1 MAQKKK
7 VLLIDDEE
15 NFCFL
20 VKQNLSETGEFEVEY
35 ANDPD
40 VGIRLS
46 KKLVPDVIL
55 LDITMP
61 KKDGLTVLE
70 TIKQDKKTISVP
82 IIMLT
87 AVLDDQT
94 KLKAAYLYGD
104 DYLTKPISFEVL
116 RSKINEVI
124 ERARKFRDQPG

>member
-1 MAQKKK
+1 MADKKK

-20 VKQNLSETGEFEVEY
+20 VKQNLTESGEFEVEY

-40 VGIRLS
+40 IGIKLA
-46 KKLVPDVIL
+46 KKIRPDVIL

-61 KKDGLTVLE
+61 KKDGLEVLE
-70 TIKQDKKTISVP
+70 TLKQEKITVSVP

-87 AVLDDQT
+87 AVQDDQT

-104 DYLTKPISFEVL
+104 DYLTKPISFAVL
-116 RSKINEVI
+116 KEKIDEVI
-124 ERARKFRDQPG
+124 GRSRRLRNS